1 MTTTEDSRAADAA
14 GAGVADGGTR
24 ELSTVERALG
34 TYSAYGWRARIGII
48 VPPGNTS
55 NEAEF
60 NLMAPEGVSIHA
72 SRSPAFFEPERAE
85 EMLGCLREGV
95 AQLGGGDRYDVV
107 ALGCTTSS
115 MLLPV
120 EELDGQMAEMVG
132 RETPTTSAGGAVVR
146 ALRALGARRIGVATP
161 YPDSRNVLARAFL
174 EGEGFEVL
182 TLEALGIGEEAW
194 QSQGGYLARIPPE
207 VAYRLARQADRAE
220 ADAVLISCTDLPTLS
235 IVARL
240 EEALGKPVVTS
251 NTAMFWDCMRRAGLG
266 ERTDGFGT
274 LLSEH

>member
-1 MTTTEDSRAADAA
+1 MTTTQDAAAA
-14 GAGVADGGTR
+14 GAAGDGTR
-24 ELSTVERALG
+24 ALSTVERALG
-34 TYSAYGWRARIGII
+34 TYSAYGWRARVGIV

-95 AQLGGGDRYDVV
+95 AQLGGGDRFDVV

-120 EELDGQMAEMVG
+120 EELDARMAEMVG
-132 RETPTTSAGGAVVR
+132 ETPTTSAGGAVVR
-146 ALRALGARRIGVATP
+146 ALRALGARSIGVATP
-161 YPDSRNVLARAFL
+161 YPESRNVLARAFL
-174 EGEGFEVL
+174 EGAGFEVL

-194 QSQGGYLARIPPE
+194 QSAGGYLARIPPE
-207 VAYRLARQADRAE
+207 VAYRLARQADREE

-235 IVARL
+235 IVPRL

-251 NTAMFWDCMRRAGLG
+251 NVAMFWDCMRRAGLR

-274 LLSEH
+274 LLAEH

>member
-1 MTTTEDSRAADAA
+1 MTTTQDAA
-14 GAGVADGGTR
+14 ANEAGASVEGGAR
-24 ELSTVERALG
+24 PLSSVERAIG
-34 TYSAYGWRARIGII
+34 SYSAYGWRARVGIV

-72 SRSPAFFEPERAE
+72 SRSPAFFQPERAD
-85 EMLGCLREGV
+85 EMLGCLRDGI
-95 AQLGGGDRYDVV
+95 ASLGGGSRYDVV

-120 EELDGQMAEMVG
+120 EELDAQMSEMVG
-132 RETPTTSAGGAVVR
+132 GETPTTSAGGAVVR
-146 ALRALGARRIGVATP
+146 ALRALGARKIAVATP
-161 YPDSRNVLARAFL
+161 YPESRNVLARSFL

-194 QSQGGYLARIPPE
+194 QSQGGYLARMPPE
-207 VAYRLARQADRAE
+207 VAYRLARQADREE

-235 IVARL
+235 IVPRL

-251 NTAMFWDCMRRAGLG
+251 NTAMFWDCMRRAGLR

-274 LLSEH
+274 LLAEH

>member
-1 MTTTEDSRAADAA
+1 MAMEQAVA
-14 GAGVADGGTR
+14 GTPDGGR
-24 ELSTVERALG
+24 ERPLSTVERAMG

-60 NLMAPEGVSIHA
+60 NLMAPEGVSVHA
-72 SRSPAFFEPERAE
+72 ARSPAFHDVERAP
-85 EMLGCLREGV
+85 EMLDCLRDGV
-95 AQLGGGDRYDVV
+95 AQIGGGSRFDVV

-120 EELDGQMAEMVG
+120 EELDRKMSEIVG
-132 RETPTTSAGGAVVR
+132 GATPTTSAGGAVVR

-161 YPDSRNVLARAFL
+161 YPESRNVLARSFL
-174 EGEGFEVL
+174 ASEGFDVL

-194 QSQGGYLARIPPE
+194 QMQGGFLARIPPE
-207 VAYRLARQADRAE
+207 VAYRLARQADREE
-220 ADAVLISCTDLPTLS
+220 ADALLISCTDLPTLA
-235 IVARL
+235 IVSRL

-251 NTAMFWDCMRRAGLG
+251 NTAMFWDCMRRAGLN
-266 ERTDGFGT
+266 ERTDGVGT
-274 LLSEH
+274 LLAEH